1 MNNLINY
8 IVYIILIIFISNTSE
23 LCFDPIYS
31 YCIIIMLLIIFVL
44 RKRKFDIPIVFIF
57 IYWFFINILY
67 SVIFAADFSFNK
79 VLGGLVPL
87 FLAYLSYKIIG
98 NNFWSQFEKICFTL
112 TCVAM
117 FFYIGQLLTG
127 NLYDNLSLYFG
138 DFIADYYKEARPTS
152 WYNFFYTYL
161 PIDNIAYI
169 RNCGFMWEPGAFA
182 MICVI
187 MLLYR
192 TLTIG
197 VKIDVHAFIYILA
210 ILSTFSTAGY
220 LSLLLYFI
228 IYLRSERNILKWII
242 FLTLFIIIIPIVAQL
257 EFMTS
262 KLILFSQGIDETNY
276 NPRLNLIEYNRFGVF
291 GINFNR
297 LFEYPLGYGVNKIT
311 DNFGREFAGVCG
323 IAVFARMWGII
334 GLIYCTYAI
343 YKTLNWFNTS
353 KYKIYS
359 ILSVIMII
367 IMFFSNPIEESPL
380 LFILICPYIVNKN
393 YRLLCQIA

>member
-31 YCIIIMLLIIFVL
+31 YCTIILLLILFAF
-44 RKRKFDIPIVFIF
+44 RRRKFDIPIFFIS
-57 IYWFFINILY
+57 IYWFFINFLY
-67 SVIFAADFSFNK
+67 SIVFDVNFSFNK
-79 VLGGLVPL
+79 VLGGLIPL
-87 FLAYLSYKIIG
+87 FLAYLPYKIIG
-98 NNFWSQFEKICFTL
+98 DRFWIQFEKICFAL
-112 TCVAM
+112 TCIGM
-117 FFYIGQLLTG
+117 LFYLGQLFTG
-127 NLYDNLSLYFG
+127 SLYDNLSSYFG
-138 DFIADYYKEARPTS
+138 AFISDYYKEARPTS

-187 MLLYR
+187 MLIYR
-192 TLTIG
+192 TLTLG
-197 VKIDVHAFIYILA
+197 VKIDIHSLIYILA

-220 LSLLLYFI
+220 LALLLYFI
-228 IYLRSERNILKWII
+228 IYLRSERNVFKWII
-242 FLTLFIIIIPIVAQL
+242 FLTLFIIIIPIVVQL

-262 KLILFSQGIDETNY
+262 KLILFSQGINETNY

-297 LFEYPLGYGVNKIT
+297 LFEYPFGYGVNRIT
-311 DNFGREFAGVCG
+311 DNFGRDFAGVCG

-334 GLIYCTYAI
+334 GFIYCIHAI
-343 YKTLNWFNTS
+343 YKTLNWFRAST
-353 KYKIYS
+353 YKIYC
-359 ILSVIMII
+359 ILSLIMII

-393 YRLLCQIA
+393 YQLSCRPV

>member
-8 IVYIILIIFISNTSE
+8 IVYFILIIFISNTSE
-23 LCFDPIYS
+23 LCFNPIYS
-31 YCIIIMLLIIFVL
+31 YCTIILLLIIFAF
-44 RKRKFDIPIVFIF
+44 RRRKFDIPIFFIF
-57 IYWFFINILY
+57 IYWFFINFLY
-67 SVIFAADFSFNK
+67 SVVFNADFSFNK
-79 VLGGLVPL
+79 VLGGLIPL
-87 FLAYLSYKIIG
+87 FLAYLPYKIIG
-98 NNFWSQFEKICFTL
+98 NKFWMQFEKICFAL
-112 TCVAM
+112 TCIGM
-117 FFYIGQLLTG
+117 LFYFGQLFTG
-127 NLYDNLSLYFG
+127 SLYDNLSSYFG
-138 DFIADYYKEARPTS
+138 GFISDYYKEARPTS

-187 MLLYR
+187 MLIYR
-192 TLTIG
+192 TLTLG
-197 VKIDVHAFIYILA
+197 VKIDIHSIIYILA

-220 LSLLLYFI
+220 LALLLYFI
-228 IYLRSERNILKWII
+228 IYLRSERNIFKWII
-242 FLTLFIIIIPIVAQL
+242 FLTLFIIIIPIVVQL

-262 KLILFSQGIDETNY
+262 KLILFSQGINETNY

-311 DNFGREFAGVCG
+311 DNFGRDFAGVCG

-334 GLIYCTYAI
+334 GFIYCIHAI
-343 YKTLNWFNTS
+343 YKTLSRFNTS
-353 KYKIYS
+353 KYKVYCIFS
-359 ILSVIMII
+359 LIMII

-380 LFILICPYIVNKN
+380 LFILICPYIVKKS
-393 YRLLCQIA
+393 YQLSCQPI